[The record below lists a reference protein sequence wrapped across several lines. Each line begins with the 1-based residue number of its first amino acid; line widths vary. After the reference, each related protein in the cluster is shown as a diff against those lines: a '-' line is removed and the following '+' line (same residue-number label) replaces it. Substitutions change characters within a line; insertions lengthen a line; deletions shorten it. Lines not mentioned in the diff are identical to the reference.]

1 MSTKKGLFDDSD
13 DEEFV
18 PKDNAGA
25 GAAATDAIPKE
36 ESEIKKVEEAK
47 TAPETAKQIFDDD
60 DGDEYVPQG

>member
-25 GAAATDAIPKE
+25 GATAATEAIPKE
-36 ESEIKKVEEAK
+36 ESEIKKVEEEK
-47 TAPETAKQIFDDD
+47 TNPTTAK
-60 DGDEYVPQG
+60 